1 MLDHG
6 SGEQQGKKSEVDRY
20 IQGQITLGVEQLRH
34 FLCAIMRF
42 HVINPSLT
50 SGEMSVVISQV
61 TIRFARS
68 MSICP
73 TDLKRMETPSIRFV
87 QGV

>member
-1 MLDHG
+1 MLDLA
-6 SGEQQGKKSEVDRY
+6 SGEQQGNKAEVDRY

-50 SGEMSVVISQV
+50 SGEMSIVISRV
-61 TIRFARS
+61 AIRFARS
-68 MSICP
+68 MSNYP
-73 TDLKRMETPSIRFV
+73 TDPKRMETPSIRLV
-87 QGV
+87 QRV

>member
-1 MLDHG
+1 MDLG
-6 SGEQQGKKSEVDRY
+6 SGEQLGKKSEVDRY
-20 IQGQITLGVEQLRH
+20 IQGQITLGVEELRH

-68 MSICP
+68 MSKCL
-73 TDLKRMETPSIRFV
+73 THLKKAETTSIRLV
-87 QGV
+87 QRV